1 LAEESKEQNGENFD
15 SSFIMALKHKIGDI
29 MESQSNM
36 SEITHKSLMKNLKQK
51 SGQVHGMSEFI
62 RNTTNL

>member
-1 LAEESKEQNGENFD
+1 
-15 SSFIMALKHKIGDI
+15 MALKHKIGDI

-62 RNTTNL
+62 RNTTNLQ